1 MSESEVTPRRVLVA
15 HERHHRL
22 DTVAEVVARLGHEVV
37 VRPVR
42 AADVAEITATERP
55 DVAIVSVG
63 SRLDEELELIS
74 AFVRVATCP
83 VIALLRT
90 SHLAPMREAAR
101 RGAFALVRRADPAE
115 LQGAIDIAVHRFT
128 EYRGLQDAFA
138 RRAVI
143 EQAKGILMARNGID
157 DETAFAMLREHSQ
170 NNGRKLV
177 AVAEGVVR
185 SHQLLAP
192 SAENSARAQS

>member
-1 MSESEVTPRRVLVA
+1 MSVPEVQPRRVLVA

-22 DTVAEVVARLGHEVV
+22 DAVAEVVSRLGHQVI
-37 VRPVR
+37 VRPMR
-42 AADVAEITATERP
+42 AADVSAVVAAERP
-55 DVAIVSVG
+55 DVALVSVG

-74 AFVRVATCP
+74 AFVRESLCP

-90 SHLAPMREAAR
+90 SHLGPMRETAR
-101 RGAFALVRRADPAE
+101 RGAFALVRRAEAAE
-115 LQGAIDIAVHRFT
+115 LQGAIDVAVQRFA
-128 EYRGLQDAFA
+128 EYRGLQEAFA

-143 EQAKGILMARNGID
+143 EQAKGILMARHAAD
-157 DETAFAMLREHSQ
+157 AETAFAMLREHSQ

-185 SHQLLAP
+185 SHQLLGPSVDNRAP
-192 SAENSARAQS
+192 AEP